1 MTRAEAY
8 SNVSLNETVIKFE
21 LDDKR
26 GGGGNTELVIICDFI
41 NPIKDSNDVDRYN
54 NDRSQIINEIL
65 PNLDIHKIPNVHL
78 IYNGENGEA
87 KYYYGNIN
95 SLRNLSLS
103 EIALFNN
110 NFKNISERLKNLL
123 NGFGSYSYVNMLTLV
138 NYNDTKYR
146 CEYDGYSIFYEYKK
160 KFKNIYSQ
168 LLFFRGYNDNYISF
182 TRYCS
187 GFARNFIYFLPID
200 LDIDK
205 KSSYKNKYYCHEPY
219 ENEKYKIE
227 NYISNYSFKAFPY
240 ILTYLKENMDK
251 TKSKKLEDLSGW
263 VDSNERGFRAFV
275 DGKIEEYLSK
285 YKDSDLKPEKKETIH
300 AEKKN
305 ITNLDAIYQIPYPSF
320 LKDDIL
326 LFLSSAH

>member
-1 MTRAEAY
+1 MSRAEAY

-41 NPIKDSNDVDRYN
+41 NPIYDWYN

-138 NYNDTKYR
+138 NYGGYKYH
-146 CEYDGYSIFYEYKK
+146 CHYDDYSIFYEYKK
-160 KFKNIYSQ
+160 NLKIFIRNYYSSENIIIITYHLQ
-168 LLFFRGYNDNYISF
+168 DI
-182 TRYCS
+182 
-187 GFARNFIYFLPID
+187 AVD
-200 LDIDK
+200 LQ
-205 KSSYKNKYYCHEPY
+205 
-219 ENEKYKIE
+219 EN
-227 NYISNYSFKAFPY
+227 
-240 ILTYLKENMDK
+240 
-251 TKSKKLEDLSGW
+251 LS
-263 VDSNERGFRAFV
+263 
-275 DGKIEEYLSK
+275 L
-285 YKDSDLKPEKKETIH
+285 
-300 AEKKN
+300 
-305 ITNLDAIYQIPYPSF
+305 
-320 LKDDIL
+320 
-326 LFLSSAH
+326 

>member
-41 NPIKDSNDVDRYN
+41 NPIKDRHDVDQYN
-54 NDRSQIINEIL
+54 NDRFQIINEIL

-138 NYNDTKYR
+138 NYN
-146 CEYDGYSIFYEYKK
+146 GYEY
-160 KFKNIYSQ
+160 Q
-168 LLFFRGYNDNYISF
+168 CD
-182 TRYCS
+182 
-187 GFARNFIYFLPID
+187 
-200 LDIDK
+200 
-205 KSSYKNKYYCHEPY
+205 
-219 ENEKYKIE
+219 
-227 NYISNYSFKAFPY
+227 
-240 ILTYLKENMDK
+240 
-251 TKSKKLEDLSGW
+251 
-263 VDSNERGFRAFV
+263 
-275 DGKIEEYLSK
+275 
-285 YKDSDLKPEKKETIH
+285 
-300 AEKKN
+300 
-305 ITNLDAIYQIPYPSF
+305 
-320 LKDDIL
+320 
-326 LFLSSAH
+326 